1 MDLGSATPASLEQQK
16 TRGHLGREKK
26 KTHTDS
32 NQADVMSKASV
43 RRMQTERERN
53 DALRQG
59 LGGTV
64 EWFMQWSFLMKA
76 IQLKQGNTN
85 AYIKFL

>member
-1 MDLGSATPASLEQQK
+1 MTDLPISPPAS
-16 TRGHLGREKK
+16 RGGPWFYNSSIPGAAEDQRASRQGKK
-26 KTHTDS
+26 KTHADS
-32 NQADVMSKASV
+32 SQADVMSKASV

-64 EWFMQWSFLMKA
+64 EWFM
-76 IQLKQGNTN
+76 
-85 AYIKFL
+85 